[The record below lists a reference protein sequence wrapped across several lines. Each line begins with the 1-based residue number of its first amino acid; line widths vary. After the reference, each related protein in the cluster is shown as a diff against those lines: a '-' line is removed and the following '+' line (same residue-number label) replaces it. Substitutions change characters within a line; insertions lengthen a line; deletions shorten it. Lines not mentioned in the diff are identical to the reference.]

1 VNIYSTVKNS
11 YFNVLICLS
20 FDINQIHISNFLIC
34 HAVEVAT
41 PDANTVGIC
50 LPPLHVGQVG
60 APAWQS
66 ETDLLSSL
74 LKTTSVAHALK
85 VFNAHRTSFVTED
98 DLRRISQDYGVY
110 RVRVPLSWCFT
121 DADPETDIRTEDHMT
136 TAMKEEYEK
145 DLLEK
150 FTCQDPYYEDVRWPA
165 IPRRLLVQFLRSCA
179 KFGIE
184 ASLDLHTYPGATSP
198 GTFSGLWPRPPRFWL
213 HDDPASP
220 HQDYGRQLF
229 LEFVQ
234 WVENLDDEALRG
246 VLGISPMNE
255 PAHLAGVFAG
265 TSRDY
270 LPSLPPALA
279 KFYLKKMHH
288 SEYVVP
294 SFIEKSASLRV
305 RSHFDFLIIIIIII
319 IYIIITHGLPT
330 VWEHRTDRRREIT
343 LAQTWRD
350 VTLPS
355 HAALNGRLVH
365 TVRRWMNSVVLV
377 PSSCRESSVRR
388 HIIGFDTP
396 AMMSTH

>member
-220 HQDYGRQLF
+220 HQDCRHTEDVLFDATSSSKGCRGRYVLLVLQDALWWGLSFCLVFLRTHVPFGGVQSSRCRHFQL
-229 LEFVQ
+229 
-234 WVENLDDEALRG
+234 WWTY
-246 VLGISPMNE
+246 S
-255 PAHLAGVFAG
+255 
-265 TSRDY
+265 SR
-270 LPSLPPALA
+270 
-279 KFYLKKMHH
+279 
-288 SEYVVP
+288 
-294 SFIEKSASLRV
+294 
-305 RSHFDFLIIIIIII
+305 
-319 IYIIITHGLPT
+319 
-330 VWEHRTDRRREIT
+330 W
-343 LAQTWRD
+343 
-350 VTLPS
+350 
-355 HAALNGRLVH
+355 
-365 TVRRWMNSVVLV
+365 
-377 PSSCRESSVRR
+377 
-388 HIIGFDTP
+388 
-396 AMMSTH
+396 